1 MSHIGVFFAEGF
13 EEIEGLTVVDLC
25 RRAGIE
31 TDMISITD
39 EKMVMGSH
47 KIPIITDIVL
57 KEVDFEQLD
66 MIVLPGGLK
75 GTQGLEACEPLMEQV
90 DKFNDAGKFIS
101 AICAAPSIFG
111 HRGILKGKDACSYP
125 TFESHLDGAN
135 VKQNPA
141 VMCENVTTGRGMG
154 CSIDFSLAIIERF
167 QGKEAA
173 DKIAEQV
180 VYKK

>member
-25 RRAGIE
+25 KRAGIE
-31 TDMISITD
+31 TDMVSITD

-47 KIPIITDIVL
+47 KIPIIADITL
-57 KEVDFEQLD
+57 KEVDFGALD

-75 GTQGLEACEPLMEQV
+75 GTQGLEACEPLMKQV
-90 DKFNDAGKFIS
+90 DQFYETGKYIS

-125 TFESHLDGAN
+125 SFESHLEGAN
-135 VKQNPA
+135 VKKDSA
-141 VMCENVTTGRGMG
+141 VMCENVTTSRGMG
-154 CSIDFSLAIIERF
+154 CSIDFALAIIERF

-173 DKIAEQV
+173 TKIAEQV
-180 VYKK
+180 VYMK